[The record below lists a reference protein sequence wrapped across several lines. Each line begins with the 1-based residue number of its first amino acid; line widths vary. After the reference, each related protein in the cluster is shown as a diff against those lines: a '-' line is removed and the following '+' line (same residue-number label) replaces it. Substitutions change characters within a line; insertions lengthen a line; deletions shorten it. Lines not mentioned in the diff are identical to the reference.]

1 MSVRSVIVRLE
12 AEVAGYVAG
21 LGKAAQ
27 ATDDVVKKTAQAKN
41 SIGDNRQAMETAGT
55 SLAVFGATS
64 VAALGASA
72 KAAMDWES
80 AWAGVTKTVDG
91 SPEQMAALEGELRN
105 LAKTLPST
113 HTEIAAVAEAAGQ
126 LGVKR
131 ESVAAFTKTMVDLG
145 ETTNLTA
152 EEAATAIAQIA
163 NVMGTAGAD
172 VDNFGASLVALGNA
186 GASTEK
192 EILMMAQRLAGA
204 GKLIGAT
211 EADVLAMANA
221 MASVGIEAQLGG
233 GVMSRVMQRMYTDV
247 QEGGEGLANLAKVA
261 GVSSQE
267 FAAAF
272 EADPVRAIDSV
283 VKGLS
288 RVKDEGG
295 NVVQAMDEL
304 GIKGTEETSVILRL
318 AGAGDLLS
326 DSLALGSKAWKEN
339 TALANE
345 AAKRYETTES
355 KVKIAW
361 NNIKDAAIDAGAVM
375 LPVIQGIAEG
385 VSGLAQTFGSL
396 PAPVQGAV
404 TMLGGVVGVSALV
417 AGGLLTVIPKVADTI
432 TAFKDLNDSG
442 SKIPGTMGK
451 VAKAAGIAAAAYAA
465 LSTAAALAAAAT
477 DNDRT
482 KTSVEDFNNA
492 LTGVATNGDAA
503 KKALDGAFNGVTKPG
518 NSSFTAVNDLDSA
531 LKRVFNPQFN
541 DNMNDFWSTVTGQN
555 ATSGINVTKAALADF
570 DKSIASMAQ
579 SGNLE
584 DAAAGFRIAAQA
596 AEDQGVPVEKLVELF
611 PAYKDAILAAKS
623 ANGETQVSQEA
634 LTEAML
640 QADPAAANAAAS
652 QAILDEAIQGTG
664 VALEGVIEDMDK
676 FLEQLFAAGM
686 ITMSA
691 RDANA
696 AYNEALRGIPDTLK
710 AIAESGGQMG
720 AMLNENATDFNLSTE
735 AGALANAAF
744 QDVARKGM
752 AEVEAKAREGLGQDQ
767 LQGKLS
773 QTYQDLVKSAEGMGI
788 TGQSAID
795 LARHVLGVPDGV
807 SIDSWMSDA
816 AKRTAENTKG
826 AMDAIDG
833 RVVRTYTVHEEKTI
847 KIIETQVRGDSGSGG
862 DPSMTAFDPGTFA
875 PGRAS
880 GGPIFGPG
888 TGTSDDV
895 PIWASNGEHM
905 LTAQEVD
912 LMGGHGAVYRFRSSL
927 RGGMPAYAD
936 GGAIGTRV
944 AAAQLMVHQSPATG
958 PTGPLEMV
966 GSLELNADATMAT
979 FRGIARQETQSGFTT
994 LDRALTTV
1002 GRGGKHSGGR

>member
-27 ATDDVVKKTAQAKN
+27 ATDDVVKKTAQAKKT
-41 SIGDNRQAMETAGT
+41 IGENRQAMETAGT
-55 SLAVFGATS
+55 SITVFGASS

-113 HTEIAAVAEAAGQ
+113 HQEIAAVAEAAGQ

-163 NVMGTAGAD
+163 NVMGTAGGD

-204 GKLIGAT
+204 GKLVGAT
-211 EADVLAMANA
+211 ESDVLALANA

-247 QEGGEGLANLAKVA
+247 QDGGEGLSRLAKVA
-261 GVSSQE
+261 GTSSKE

-295 NVVQAMDEL
+295 NVVQTMDDL

-326 DSLALGSKAWKEN
+326 DSLALGSKAWAEN

-361 NNIKDAAIDAGAVM
+361 NNIKDAAIDAGASL
-375 LPVIQGIAEG
+375 LPIIQGVAES
-385 VSGLAQTFGSL
+385 VSGLAQMFGSL

-404 TMLGGVVGVSALV
+404 TGLAGVVGVSALV
-417 AGGLLTVIPKVADTI
+417 AGGLLSVIPKVADTI
-432 TAFKDLNDSG
+432 GAFRDLNASG

-451 VAKAAGIAAAAYAA
+451 IAKAAGIAAGAYAA
-465 LSTAAALAAAAT
+465 LSTAAALAASAT

-492 LTGVATNGDAA
+492 LVGVASNGDAA

-531 LKRVFNPQFN
+531 MKRVFNPTVN
-541 DNMNDFWSTVTGQN
+541 DNMNDFWSTFTGQN
-555 ATSGINVTKAALADF
+555 ATSGINVTKTALGDM
-570 DKSIASMAQ
+570 DKSIASMVQ

-584 DAAAGFRIAAQA
+584 DAAAGFRLA
-596 AEDQGVPVEKLVELF
+596 AEAAEAQGKPVSALVDLF
-611 PAYKDAILAAKS
+611 PEYKAAVLATKT
-623 ANGETQVSQEA
+623 ANGEAQVSQED

-640 QADPAAANAAAS
+640 KGDPAAANAAAS
-652 QAILDEAIQGTG
+652 QAVLDEAIQGTG
-664 VALEGVIEDMDK
+664 VALDAVIEDMDK
-676 FLEQLFAAGM
+676 FLEQLFATGM

-696 AYNEALRGIPDTLK
+696 AYNEALRNIPDTLK
-710 AIAESGGQMG
+710 SIAESNGAMG
-720 AMLNENATDFNLSTE
+720 ATLNAAATDFDLTTE
-735 AGALANAAF
+735 AGSRANSAF

-752 AEVEAKAREGLGQDQ
+752 AEVEAMSKEGLGQDQ

-773 QTYQDLVKSAEGMGI
+773 KTHTDLVQAG
-788 TGQSAID
+788 ID
-795 LARHVLGVPDGV
+795 LGLTEEAAKALAREVLGVPDGV
-807 SIDSWMSDA
+807 DVHSWMDDR
-816 AKRTAENTKG
+816 AKRMAEQTKG

-833 RVVRTYTVHEEKTI
+833 RVVRTYAEHLELTI
-847 KIIETQVRGDSGSGG
+847 KRTEIQVRGDSGNGG
-862 DPSMTAFDPGTFA
+862 DPSMTAFEPGTFA
-875 PGRAS
+875 PARAA
-880 GGPIFGPG
+880 GGDLDMAPGPKG
-888 TGTSDDV
+888 VDSQLFWG
-895 PIWASNGEHM
+895 AKGEHV
-905 LTAQEVD
+905 LTDKEVD
-912 LMGGHGAVYRFRSSL
+912 LMGGQQAVYRFRAAL
-927 RGGMPAYAD
+927 RSGQIPAHRA
-936 GGAIGTRV
+936 GGAVGTRAASAHIMASN
-944 AAAQLMVHQSPATG
+944 AAAPSV
-958 PTGPLEMV
+958 
-966 GSLELNADATMAT
+966 SLEGLTVMVQNPWTGEHV
-979 FRGIARQETQSGFTT
+979 RGVVASVARQEAAGVVQTFDGNTK
-994 LDRALTTV
+994 RMR
-1002 GRGGKHSGGR
+1002 RG